1 MQCICKKEIDT
12 NGEFNFDINK
22 IYDFEIVN
30 NQYLISDGNDNYRLT
45 MNHDD
50 FLDNFIF
57 VLQQKPEDAYTTAS
71 AFTKIISYGCKDS
84 LHYPPDGIIIDEDQC
99 YLHLCP
105 SCNNQ
110 SFVYDDDVK
119 F

>member
-30 NQYLISDGNDNYRLT
+30 KQYLISDGNDNYRLT

-57 VLQQKPEDAYTTAS
+57 VLQQKPEDAYTTAILS
-71 AFTKIISYGCKDS
+71 GWTGKEVLYASKM
-84 LHYPPDGIIIDEDQC
+84 
-99 YLHLCP
+99 
-105 SCNNQ
+105 N
-110 SFVYDDDVK
+110 DVWNGVEK
-119 F
+119 RYEQ